1 MQAYSVMMQIGVFVS
16 IIGISGC
23 DGESPSGGSTTV
35 VVVSEDTTLDRDMHN
50 TQFRIR
56 GNGTDFN
63 LNGHTLSF
71 DTDGNHVIL
80 EAGYIGHGVSNGR
93 LVGKHFG
100 NGIYIASNVMESDV
114 PKLNQSIGHESVIYS
129 RSSHNPFVRDMII
142 EGFNNGIYVSSYI
155 VGADITNNR
164 ITKADN
170 VGLYL
175 DTATTGSTVTG
186 NTFSDNGWREADSPF
201 ARKRGH
207 LSVDASYD
215 NTITV
220 NTFTDTKYKW
230 ALFGG
235 GSNYPAPMI
244 ELYRNCGEGNSD
256 WTTHPVLPR
265 LHGADSNVISGN
277 NFNGKGL
284 AIWFAYRRHNNIC
297 NPVIYPDKA
306 DGNVATGNFFAPNV
320 EHVRDDGVGNI
331 Y

>member
-23 DGESPSGGSTTV
+23 GGESHSGDSTTV

-93 LVGKHFG
+93 LVGKPFG
-100 NGIYIASNVMESDV
+100 NGIYIASSVRESDV
-114 PKLNQSIGHESVIYS
+114 QKLNQSIGYESVIYS
-129 RSSHNPFVRDMII
+129 RSSHNPFVRDMVID
-142 EGFNNGIYVSSYI
+142 GFNNGIYVAPYI

-164 ITKADN
+164 ITKVDN
-170 VGLYL
+170 VGLYF
-175 DTATTGSTVTG
+175 DTASMGSTVTG
-186 NTFSDNGWREADSPF
+186 NIFSDNGWREADSAF

-215 NTITV
+215 NTITG

-235 GSNYPAPMI
+235 GSNYPAPMV
-244 ELYRNCGEGNSD
+244 ELYRNCGEPNRD
-256 WTTHPVLPR
+256 WLTHPVLPR

-277 NFNGKGL
+277 TFNGDGL
-284 AIWFAYRRHNNIC
+284 AMWFAYREHNNIC
-297 NPVIYPDKA
+297 TPVIYPDKA
-306 DGNVATGNFFAPNV
+306 DNNVAAGNVFGSGV
-320 EHVRDDGVGNI
+320 EHVRDDGNNNT